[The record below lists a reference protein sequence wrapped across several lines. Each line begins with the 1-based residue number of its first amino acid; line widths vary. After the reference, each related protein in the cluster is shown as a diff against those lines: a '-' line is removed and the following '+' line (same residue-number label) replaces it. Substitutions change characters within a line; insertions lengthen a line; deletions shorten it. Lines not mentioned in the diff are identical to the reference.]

1 MRIYLALFFSLS
13 LIQAAAQVGGVV
25 QAPAQSDELS
35 LERELYNLPDLSFKK
50 ISAPADKYLKYE
62 LIIRQPLDHQH
73 PEKGYFYQHATLL
86 HKGLGHPTVMET
98 QGYWLPNGRNEVE
111 KMLDANDLNI
121 EYRFYGKSKPDSMQW
136 EYLTI
141 EQATADLHAINQL
154 FRNIYKGKWI
164 STGISKG
171 GETTVYY
178 KYFYPND
185 VDLSVPYVAPLDN
198 SLEDLRIYHF
208 FDTIGTA
215 VCREKIRQVQMF
227 LLQHEKEAVE
237 KLEWYAKGAHL
248 HFSYTGSIGK
258 SFEYAVLEYPFAFWQ
273 YNGQCDSLPTGQS
286 LDDYVGSLLKVSDI
300 EGFADEG
307 IKPFEAHYYQAAT
320 QSGYYAYNIAPFK
333 KYLHY
338 FTENPSAAFPPKSV
352 VLPPFDPTL
361 NAKVAKWLATD
372 GNNMVYIYG
381 GIDTWTSAGIVVS
394 DKVNSKRFVVPG
406 ATHATARVINMSPAM
421 QQEFAQKVKEI
432 AGLEVTAGSALFQ

>member
-1 MRIYLALFFSLS
+1 MMKVWLLLLFSVSLMG
-13 LIQAAAQVGGVV
+13 ATAQT
-25 QAPAQSDELS
+25 DEAS
-35 LERELYNLPDLSFKK
+35 LERELYNLPNLSFKK
-50 ISAPADKYLKYE
+50 ISAPGDKYLKYE

-86 HKGLGHPTVMET
+86 HKGFSNATVIET
-98 QGYWLPNGRNEVE
+98 QGYWLGGGRNEVE
-111 KMLDANDLNI
+111 KLLGANDLNV

-171 GETTVYY
+171 GETTLYY
-178 KYFYPND
+178 KYFYPKD

-215 VCREKIRQVQMF
+215 ECRAKIFQTQLF
-227 LLQHEKEAVE
+227 LLQHEAEAVE
-237 KLEWYAKGAHL
+237 KIKWYAKGAHL
-248 HFSYTGSIGK
+248 NFRYTGSLGK

-273 YNGQCDSLPTGQS
+273 YNGQCDSLPTGGS
-286 LDDYVGSLLKVSDI
+286 LDAYIESLLKVSDI
-300 EGFADEG
+300 AGFSDESL
-307 IKPFEAHYYQAAT
+307 KMFEAHYYQAAT
-320 QSGYYAYNIAPFK
+320 QSGYYGYNIAPFK
-333 KYLHY
+333 KWLHY

-352 VLPPFDPTL
+352 TIQPFDPTL
-361 NAKVAKWLATD
+361 NAKVAEWLDTD
-372 GNNMVYIYG
+372 GNNILYIYG
-381 GIDTWTSAGIVVS
+381 GIDTWTSAGIIVS
-394 DKVNSKRFVVPG
+394 GKVNSKRFVVPK
-406 ATHATARVINMSPAM
+406 ATHATARVKNMPPDM
-421 QQEFAQKVKEI
+421 QKEFAQKVKEI
-432 AGLEVTAGSALFQ
+432 TGMEVNLSALQ